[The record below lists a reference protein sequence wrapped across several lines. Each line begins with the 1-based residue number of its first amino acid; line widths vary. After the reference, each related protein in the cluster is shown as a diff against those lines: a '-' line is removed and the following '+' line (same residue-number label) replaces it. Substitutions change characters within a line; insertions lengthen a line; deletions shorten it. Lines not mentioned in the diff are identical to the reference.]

1 MRVQKGMTM
10 KNIRWI
16 WMCVIAM
23 SMIVGSQIANGQ
35 LAAPRIVG
43 GGIAI
48 EHEFPW
54 QIWLH
59 PTNYNGV
66 YCGASLINSSWALTA
81 AHCVAG
87 ETASTLVVELGM
99 HNIQGSNPLRQTK
112 TLSQIIVHPQYN
124 SNTQDYD
131 MALLHFTTPAT
142 INSAV
147 APITLAASTDSA
159 LYAAG
164 VNAIVSGWGTTSS
177 SGAVSY
183 ILRKVTVPIVTNAS
197 CNTSYGGGITARMV
211 CAGLPQGG
219 VDSCQ
224 GDSGGPLF
232 VNDGSTPKLV
242 GVVSWGEGCAAAG
255 KPGVYANVQ
264 NMRSWIAGYVP
275 LTTQPTAVPTQPI
288 APSQTA
294 IPTSTPLASAT
305 RTVVATQTAQPTAPI
320 GSVTQTA
327 VVTATNTRIVSSTR
341 TATNTRVPLSTR
353 VPSRTRTA
361 SKTRVPSSTRT
372 ATKTATPRPDYFTRV
387 TNGDFEA
394 GNNDWT
400 ESSTNYPNII
410 MNDARIKARSGKYYA
425 WLGGN
430 DNETSLL
437 SQSIT
442 VQSDAPYLR
451 LYYMLSSKEKC
462 GNRYDTAQIAI
473 DGVIVP
479 NGNLELCARNT
490 AVTWKPLTI
499 DLTSQVG
506 QTVTLSVTTT
516 TDESI
521 VSSLWI
527 DDIGFVRI
535 PTEILGYYGKSF
547 GTTQSLTAKVTKR

>member
-1 MRVQKGMTM
+1 MQKGMTM

-142 INSAV
+142 FNSAV
-147 APITLAASTDSA
+147 APIALAASTDNA
-159 LYAAG
+159 LYDAG

-197 CNTSYGGGITARMV
+197 CNANYGGGITARMV

-255 KPGVYANVQ
+255 KPGVYSNVQ

-294 IPTSTPLASAT
+294 VPTSTPPVS
-305 RTVVATQTAQPTAPI
+305 ATQTAQPTAPI

-327 VVTATNTRIVSSTR
+327 VVIATNTRIVSATR
-341 TATNTRVPLSTR
+341 TATNTRVPSITRTATNTR
-353 VPSRTRTA
+353 VPTNTRI
-361 SKTRVPSSTRT
+361 PSSTRT

-387 TNGDFEA
+387 TNGNFET
-394 GNNDWT
+394 GNTTWT
-400 ESSTNYPNII
+400 ESSTNYPSII
-410 MNDARIKARSGKYYA
+410 MNDARIKARSGKFYA
-425 WLGGN
+425 WLGGH
-430 DNETSLL
+430 DDETSLL

-451 LYYMLSSKEKC
+451 LYYMTASGEKC
-462 GNRYDTAQIAI
+462 GNRYDTAQSAI
-473 DGVIVP
+473 DGVTVA
-479 NGNLELCARNT
+479 NGNLELCARNL
-490 AVTWKPLTI
+490 VRSWKPMTV
-499 DLTSQVG
+499 DLTSKIG
-506 QTVTLSVTTT
+506 QTVTFSVTTT

-521 VSSLWI
+521 VSSLWL
-527 DDIGFVRI
+527 DDIGFVRM
-535 PTEILGYYGKSF
+535 PTEVISYYGKAF
-547 GTTQSLTAKVTKR
+547 GTMQNLTAKVTKR

>member
-1 MRVQKGMTM
+1 M

-142 INSAV
+142 FNSAV

-177 SGAVSY
+177 GGAVSY
-183 ILRKVTVPIVTNAS
+183 TLRKATVPIVSNATCITN
-197 CNTSYGGGITARMV
+197 YGGGITARMV

-242 GVVSWGEGCAAAG
+242 GVVSWGEGCALAG
-255 KPGVYANVQ
+255 KPGVYSNVQ
-264 NMRSWIAGYVP
+264 NMRSWIASYVP

-288 APSQTA
+288 SPSQTA
-294 IPTSTPLASAT
+294 IPTSTPPATAT
-305 RTVVATQTAQPTAPI
+305 RTVVTTQTAQPTAPL
-320 GSVTQTA
+320 GSTTQTA
-327 VVTATNTRIVSSTR
+327 VVTATSTRTPSSTRIPSSTR
-341 TATNTRVPLSTR
+341 TPSNTRVPS
-353 VPSRTRTA
+353 STRTA
-361 SKTRVPSSTRT
+361 SKTRIPSSTRT

-387 TNGDFEA
+387 TNGNFET
-394 GNNDWT
+394 GNTTWT
-400 ESSTNYPNII
+400 ESSTNYPSII
-410 MNDARIKARSGKYYA
+410 MNDARIKARSGKFYA
-425 WLGGN
+425 WLGGH
-430 DNETSLL
+430 DDETSLL

-451 LYYMLSSKEKC
+451 LYYMTASGEKC

-473 DGVIVP
+473 DGVTVA
-479 NGNLELCARNT
+479 NGNLELCARNL
-490 AVTWKPLTI
+490 VKSWKPMTV
-499 DLTSQVG
+499 DLTSKIG
-506 QTVTLSVTTT
+506 QTVTFSVTTT

-521 VSSLWI
+521 VSSLWL
-527 DDIGFVRI
+527 DDIGFVRM
-535 PTEILGYYGKSF
+535 PTEVISYYGKAF
-547 GTTQSLTAKVTKR
+547 GTMQNLTAKVTKR